1 MALKSSTLKETNK
14 YELEVTVDAAT
25 FEAAVQKSYKKNIGQ
40 VSIPGFRKGKA
51 PRQMVEKL
59 YGKDV
64 FYPDAIEFCYP
75 QALEAAIKEAGLKVV
90 AVESVEEVST
100 DNGFE
105 FKALVIVEP
114 EVTIDG
120 YKGIEVKAKAVRV
133 TEKMI
138 TEEIDKIRDRNS
150 RMVTVED
157 RPAADGDTVVIDFE
171 GFLGEVAFEGGKAE
185 NYNLALGSG
194 SFIPGFEDQIIG
206 HNAGEEFTITVTFP
220 EDYQAEELK
229 GQEAQFKINLHE
241 IKTKELP
248 ELDDEFVKDVSDKET
263 VEDYKKEIKES
274 ISKRLKEEREN
285 DINNQITDKIIEL
298 LQGEIPEVMF
308 DNEVNSMIRDF
319 ETRLMSQ
326 GMNID
331 LATYLGYMGM
341 DIDGLKA
348 MYRKDAERRVKLRLA
363 LKKIAQLEN
372 IVVSDEDVEAEFA
385 RLAETYGVDVDRIKM
400 IVDVEDQ
407 RDDLAVQRAM
417 ELVRAEA
424 VVK

>member
-75 QALEAAIKEAGLKVV
+75 EALEAAIKEAGLKVV

-100 DNGFE
+100 ENGFE
-105 FKALVIVEP
+105 FKAIVVVEP

-120 YKGIEVKAKAVRV
+120 YKDIEVKAKAVRV

-138 TEEIDKIRDRNS
+138 NEEIDKIRDRNS
-150 RMVTVED
+150 RMITVED
-157 RPAADGDTVVIDFE
+157 RAAADGDTAVIDFE
-171 GFLGEVAFEGGKAE
+171 GFLGDVAFEGGKAE

-194 SFIPGFEDQIIG
+194 SFIPGFEEQIIG

-220 EDYQAEELK
+220 EDYQSEELK
-229 GQEAQFKINLHE
+229 GQEAQFKIKLHE

-263 VEDYKKEIKES
+263 VEDYKKEVKET

-285 DINNQITDKIIEL
+285 DIANQITDKLIEL
-298 LQGEIPEVMF
+298 VEGEIPEVMY

-319 ETRLMSQ
+319 DARLRSQ
-326 GMNID
+326 GMD
-331 LATYLGYMGM
+331 MATYLGYMGM
-341 DIDGLKA
+341 DVDALKS

-372 IVVSDEDVEAEFA
+372 IVVTDEEVDAEFA
-385 RLAETYGVDVDRIKM
+385 RLAETYGVEVDRIKM
-400 IVDVEDQ
+400 LVDVEDQ
-407 RDDLAVQRAM
+407 RDDIAVQRAM
-417 ELVRAEA
+417 D
-424 VVK
+424 VVKSAAAVK

>member
-75 QALEAAIKEAGLKVV
+75 EALEAAIKEAGLKVV

-100 DNGFE
+100 ENGFE
-105 FKALVIVEP
+105 FKAIVVVEP

-120 YKGIEVKAKAVRV
+120 YKDIEVKAKAVRV

-138 TEEIDKIRDRNS
+138 NEEIDKIRDRNS
-150 RMVTVED
+150 RMITVED
-157 RPAADGDTVVIDFE
+157 RAAADGDTAVIDFE
-171 GFLGEVAFEGGKAE
+171 GFLGDVAFEGGKAE

-194 SFIPGFEDQIIG
+194 SFIPGFEEQIIG

-220 EDYQAEELK
+220 EDYQSEELK
-229 GQEAQFKINLHE
+229 GQEAQFKIKLHE

-263 VEDYKKEIKES
+263 VEDYKKEVKET

-285 DINNQITDKIIEL
+285 DIANQITDKLIEL
-298 LQGEIPEVMF
+298 VEGEIPEAMY

-319 ETRLMSQ
+319 DARLRSQ
-326 GMNID
+326 GMD
-331 LATYLGYMGM
+331 MATYLGYMGM
-341 DIDGLKA
+341 DVDALKS
-348 MYRKDAERRVKLRLA
+348 MYRKDAERRVKLRLV

-372 IVVSDEDVEAEFA
+372 IVVTDEEVDAEFA
-385 RLAETYGVDVDRIKM
+385 RLAETYGVEVDRIKM
-400 IVDVEDQ
+400 LVDVEDQ
-407 RDDLAVQRAM
+407 RDDIAVQRAM
-417 ELVRAEA
+417 D
-424 VVK
+424 VVKSAAAVK

>member
-75 QALEAAIKEAGLKVV
+75 EALEAAIKEAGLKVV

-100 DNGFE
+100 ENGFE
-105 FKALVIVEP
+105 FKAVVVVEP

-120 YKGIEVKAKAVRV
+120 YKDIEVKAKAVRV

-138 TEEIDKIRDRNS
+138 NEEIDKIRDRNS
-150 RMVTVED
+150 RMITVED
-157 RPAADGDTVVIDFE
+157 RAAADGDTAVIDFE
-171 GFLGEVAFEGGKAE
+171 GFLGDVAFEGGKAE

-194 SFIPGFEDQIIG
+194 SFIPGFEEQIIG

-229 GQEAQFKINLHE
+229 GQDAQFNIKLHE

-263 VEDYKKEIKES
+263 VEDYKKEVKET

-285 DINNQITDKIIEL
+285 DIANQITDKLIEL
-298 LQGEIPEVMF
+298 VEGEIPEVMY

-319 ETRLMSQ
+319 DARLRSQ
-326 GMNID
+326 GMD
-331 LATYLGYMGM
+331 MTTYLGYMGM
-341 DIDGLKA
+341 DADALKS

-372 IVVSDEDVEAEFA
+372 IVVTDEEVDAEFA
-385 RLAETYGVDVDRIKM
+385 RLAETYGVEVDRIKM
-400 IVDVEDQ
+400 LVDVEDQ
-407 RDDLAVQRAM
+407 RDDIAVQRAM
-417 ELVRAEA
+417 D
-424 VVK
+424 VVKSAAAVK

>member
-14 YELEVTVDAAT
+14 YELEVVVDAAT
-25 FEAAVQKSYKKNIGQ
+25 FEAAVQKSYKKNIGK
-40 VSIPGFRKGKA
+40 VAVPGFRKGKA

-75 QALEAAIKEAGLKVV
+75 EALEAAIKEAGLKVV

-105 FKALVIVEP
+105 FKAVVIVEP
-114 EVTIDG
+114 EVTIEG

-138 TEEIDKIRDRNS
+138 NEEIDKIRDRNS

-171 GFLGEVAFEGGKAE
+171 GFLGDVAFEGGKAE

-229 GQEAQFKINLHE
+229 GQDAQFKIKLHE

-263 VEDYKKEIKES
+263 VEDYKKEIKET

-285 DINNQITDKIIEL
+285 DISNQITDKLIEL
-298 LQGEIPEVMF
+298 VQGEIPEVMF
-308 DNEVNSMIRDF
+308 ENEVNSMIRDF
-319 ETRLMSQ
+319 DTRLRSQ
-326 GMNID
+326 GMD
-331 LATYLGYMGM
+331 MATYLGYMGM
-341 DIDGLKA
+341 DVEALKN

-372 IVVSDEDVEAEFA
+372 ITVTDEEVEAEFA

-417 ELVRAEA
+417 DLVRAEA
-424 VVK
+424 VIK

>member
-75 QALEAAIKEAGLKVV
+75 EALEAAIKEAGLKVV

-100 DNGFE
+100 ENGFE
-105 FKALVIVEP
+105 FKAIVVVEP
-114 EVTIDG
+114 EVTIEG
-120 YKGIEVKAKAVRV
+120 YKGIEVKSKAVRV

-138 TEEIDKIRDRNS
+138 NEEIDKIRDRNS
-150 RMVTVED
+150 RMITVED

-171 GFLGEVAFEGGKAE
+171 GFLGEAAFEGGKAE

-194 SFIPGFEDQIIG
+194 SFIPGFEEQIVG

-263 VEDYKKEIKES
+263 VDEYKKEVKET
-274 ISKRLKEEREN
+274 ISKRLKEEKEN
-285 DINNQITDKIIEL
+285 DISNQITDKLIEL
-298 LQGEIPEVMF
+298 VQGEIPEAMF
-308 DNEVNSMIRDF
+308 ENEVNSMIRDF
-319 ETRLMSQ
+319 DARLRSQ
-326 GMNID
+326 GMD
-331 LATYLGYMGM
+331 MATYLGYMGM
-341 DIDGLKA
+341 DVDALKT

-363 LKKIAQLEN
+363 LKKISVLEN
-372 IVVSDEDVEAEFA
+372 ISVTDEEVDAEFA
-385 RLAETYGVDVDRIKM
+385 RLAETYSVDVDRIKM
-400 IVDVEDQ
+400 LVDVEDQ
-407 RDDLAVQRAM
+407 RDDIAVQRAM
-417 ELVRAEA
+417 DIVRNEA
-424 VVK
+424 VIK

>member
-75 QALEAAIKEAGLKVV
+75 EALEAAIKEAGLQVV

-100 DNGFE
+100 ENGFE
-105 FKALVIVEP
+105 FKAVVVVEP

-120 YKGIEVKAKAVRV
+120 YKDIEVKAKAVRV

-138 TEEIDKIRDRNS
+138 NEEIDKIRDRNS
-150 RMVTVED
+150 RMITVED
-157 RPAADGDTVVIDFE
+157 RAAADGDTAVIDFE
-171 GFLGEVAFEGGKAE
+171 GFLGDVAFEGGKAE

-194 SFIPGFEDQIIG
+194 SFIPGFEEQIIG

-229 GQEAQFKINLHE
+229 GQDAQFNIKLHE

-263 VEDYKKEIKES
+263 VEDYKKEVKET

-285 DINNQITDKIIEL
+285 DIANQITDKLIEL
-298 LQGEIPEVMF
+298 VEGEIPEVMY

-319 ETRLMSQ
+319 DARLRSQ
-326 GMNID
+326 GMD
-331 LATYLGYMGM
+331 MTTYLGYMGM
-341 DIDGLKA
+341 DADALKS

-372 IVVSDEDVEAEFA
+372 IVVTDEEVDAEFA
-385 RLAETYGVDVDRIKM
+385 RLAETYGVEVDRIKM
-400 IVDVEDQ
+400 LVDVEDQ
-407 RDDLAVQRAM
+407 RDDIAVQRAM
-417 ELVRAEA
+417 D
-424 VVK
+424 VVKSAAAVK

>member
-14 YELEVTVDAAT
+14 YELEVLVDAET
-25 FEAAVQKSYKKNIGQ
+25 FEKAVQKSYNKNKGQ
-40 VSIPGFRKGKA
+40 VRLQGFRPGKA
-51 PRQMVEKL
+51 PRQMIEKM

-75 QALEAAIKEAGLKVV
+75 EALDAAIKEAGLRVV
-90 AVESVEEVST
+90 GVESIEEVST

-105 FKALVIVEP
+105 FKAIVVVEP
-114 EVTIDG
+114 EVKIEG
-120 YKGIEVKAKAVRV
+120 YKGLEIKSKAVRV

-138 TEEIDKIRDRNS
+138 NEEIDKIRDRNS
-150 RMVTVED
+150 RMITVED
-157 RPAADGDTVVIDFE
+157 RAAADGDTAVIDFE
-171 GFLGEVAFEGGKAE
+171 VFLGDVAFEGGKAE

-194 SFIPGFEDQIIG
+194 SFIPGFEEQIIG

-229 GQEAQFKINLHE
+229 GQEAQFKIKLHE

-263 VEDYKKEIKES
+263 VDEYKKEIKET
-274 ISKRLKEEREN
+274 ITKRLKEEKEN
-285 DINNQITDKIIEL
+285 DISNQITDKLIEL
-298 LQGEIPEVMF
+298 VEGEIPEVMY

-319 ETRLMSQ
+319 DARLRSQ
-326 GMNID
+326 GMEMNM
-331 LATYLGYMGM
+331 YLGYMGM
-341 DIDGLKA
+341 DIDALKN
-348 MYRKDAERRVKLRLA
+348 MYRKDAEKRVKLRLA
-363 LKKIAQLEN
+363 LKKIAALEN
-372 IVVSDEDVEAEFA
+372 ITVTDEDVEAEFA
-385 RLAETYGVDVDRIKM
+385 RLAETYGVDVDRIKT
-400 IVDVEDQ
+400 IVDAEDQ

-417 ELVRAEA
+417 EIVKKEA

>member
-14 YELEVTVDAAT
+14 YELEVTVDAET
-25 FEAAVQKSYKKNIGQ
+25 FEKCVQRSYKKNIGQ

-75 QALEAAIKEAGLKVV
+75 EALEAAIKEAGLKVIS
-90 AVESVEEVST
+90 VESVEEVST

-105 FKALVIVEP
+105 FKAIVIVEP
-114 EVTIDG
+114 EVEIDG
-120 YKGIEVKAKAVRV
+120 YKGIEVKSKGVRV

-138 TEEIDKIRDRNS
+138 TEEIDRIRERNG
-150 RMVTVED
+150 RMITVED
-157 RPAADGDTVVIDFE
+157 RPAADGDTAIIDFE
-171 GFLGEVAFEGGKAE
+171 GFVDDVAFEGGKAE

-229 GQEAQFKINLHE
+229 GKEAQFKIKIHE

-248 ELDDEFVKDVSDKET
+248 EFDDEFVKDVSDKET
-263 VEDYKKEIKES
+263 VDEYKKEVKET

-285 DINNQITDKIIEL
+285 EISNQIVDKLIEL
-298 LQGEIPEVMF
+298 VQGEIPEVMF

-319 ETRLMSQ
+319 DSRLRSQ
-326 GMNID
+326 GMD
-331 LATYLGYMGM
+331 MATYLGYMGM
-341 DIDGLKA
+341 DVEALKG

-363 LKKIAQLEN
+363 LKKIAKLEN
-372 IVVSDEDVEAEFA
+372 ITVTDDEVDAEFA
-385 RLAETYGVDVDRIKM
+385 RLAESYGVDVDRIKM

-417 ELVRAEA
+417 DLVREA
-424 VVK
+424 ASVK

>member
-75 QALEAAIKEAGLKVV
+75 EALEAAIKEAGLKVV
-90 AVESVEEVST
+90 GVESVEEVST

-105 FKALVIVEP
+105 FKALVVVEP
-114 EVTIDG
+114 EVTIEG

-138 TEEIDKIRDRNS
+138 NEEIDKIRDRNS
-150 RMVTVED
+150 RMITVED
-157 RPAADGDTVVIDFE
+157 RPAADGDTAVIDFE
-171 GFLGEVAFEGGKAE
+171 GFLGDVAFEGGKAE

-194 SFIPGFEDQIIG
+194 SFIPGFEEQIIG
-206 HNAGEEFTITVTFP
+206 HNAGEDFTITVTFP
-220 EDYQAEELK
+220 EDYQSEELK
-229 GQEAQFKINLHE
+229 GQEAQFKIKLHE

-263 VEDYKKEIKES
+263 VEDYKKEVKET

-285 DINNQITDKIIEL
+285 DIANQITDKLIEL
-298 LQGEIPEVMF
+298 VQGEIPEVLF

-319 ETRLMSQ
+319 DTRLRSQ
-326 GMNID
+326 GMD
-331 LATYLGYMGM
+331 MTTYLGYMGM
-341 DIDGLKA
+341 DVDALKT

-372 IVVSDEDVEAEFA
+372 IVVSDEDVDAEFA

-407 RDDLAVQRAM
+407 RDDIAVQRAM
-417 ELVRAEA
+417 DIVKAESA
-424 VVK
+424 VK

>member
-75 QALEAAIKEAGLKVV
+75 EALEAAIKEAGLKVV

-105 FKALVIVEP
+105 FKAFVVVEP
-114 EVTIDG
+114 EVTIEG

-138 TEEIDKIRDRNS
+138 NEEIDKIRDRNS
-150 RMVTVED
+150 RMITVED

-194 SFIPGFEDQIIG
+194 SFIPGFEEQIVG

-229 GQEAQFKINLHE
+229 GQDAQFKINLHE

-263 VEDYKKEIKES
+263 VEEYKKEVKET

-285 DINNQITDKIIEL
+285 DISNQITDKLIEL
-298 LQGEIPEVMF
+298 VQGEIPEAMF
-308 DNEVNSMIRDF
+308 ENEVNSMIRDF
-319 ETRLMSQ
+319 DARLRSQ
-326 GMNID
+326 GMD
-331 LATYLGYMGM
+331 MATYLGYMGM
-341 DIDGLKA
+341 DVDALKT

-372 IVVSDEDVEAEFA
+372 IAVTDEEVESEFT
-385 RLAETYGVDVDRIKM
+385 RLAETYGVDVDRVKM
-400 IVDVEDQ
+400 LVDVEDQ

-417 ELVRAEA
+417 DIVRNEA
-424 VVK
+424 AVK